1 MQRRASGR
9 CAGILRKGRIMRAV
23 AIAVM
28 ISMCHAPLA
37 LAGDTLREAA
47 VRAADRMVAAE
58 AAASA
63 RASKTSV
70 TATTAAVT
78 RRADRR
84 RPANSQQLPR
94 GLEESTGMGTGMKVL
109 LGVGIAAALG
119 GIMMSIDSKVED
131 NTPSTR
137 GERTNQPF

>member
-1 MQRRASGR
+1 
-9 CAGILRKGRIMRAV
+9 MRAV

-28 ISMCHAPLA
+28 ISMCHAPVA

-58 AAASA
+58 AASS
-63 RASKTSV
+63 RATRT
-70 TATTAAVT
+70 TATATSAAVA
-78 RRADRR
+78 RRAGAR
-84 RPANSQQLPR
+84 RPANAQQLPR

-109 LGVGIAAALG
+109 LGVGIAAVLG

-137 GERTNQPF
+137 GERTNEPF

>member
-1 MQRRASGR
+1 
-9 CAGILRKGRIMRAV
+9 MRAV

-47 VRAADRMVAAE
+47 VRATDRLVAAE
-58 AAASA
+58 AASS
-63 RASKTSV
+63 RASRTSA
-70 TATTAAVT
+70 TATATAVT
-78 RRADRR
+78 RRGDAR
-84 RPANSQQLPR
+84 RPANAQQLPR

-109 LGVGIAAALG
+109 LGVGIAALLG

-137 GERTNQPF
+137 GERTNEPF

>member
-1 MQRRASGR
+1 
-9 CAGILRKGRIMRAV
+9 MRAV

-37 LAGDTLREAA
+37 LAGDTLRDAA
-47 VRAADRMVAAE
+47 IRATDRLVAAE
-58 AAASA
+58 AASSRATRTSASA
-63 RASKTSV
+63 
-70 TATTAAVT
+70 TATAVT
-78 RRADRR
+78 RRAAVR
-84 RPANSQQLPR
+84 RPANAQQLPR

-109 LGVGIAAALG
+109 LGVGIAAVLG

-137 GERTNQPF
+137 GERTNEPF

>member
-1 MQRRASGR
+1 
-9 CAGILRKGRIMRAV
+9 MRAV

-47 VRAADRMVAAE
+47 VRATDRLVAAE
-58 AAASA
+58 AASS
-63 RASKTSV
+63 RASRTSA
-70 TATTAAVT
+70 TATATAVT
-78 RRADRR
+78 RRADAR
-84 RPANSQQLPR
+84 RPANAQQLPR
-94 GLEESTGMGTGMKVL
+94 GLEESTGIGTGMKVL
-109 LGVGIAAALG
+109 LGVGIAAVLG

-137 GERTNQPF
+137 GERTNEPF

>member
-1 MQRRASGR
+1 
-9 CAGILRKGRIMRAV
+9 MRAV

-47 VRAADRMVAAE
+47 SRAADRVVAAE
-58 AAASA
+58 TAAS
-63 RASKTSV
+63 RANRTITRS
-70 TATTAAVT
+70 AVAK
-78 RRADRR
+78 RGDAR
-84 RPANSQQLPR
+84 RPANAQQLPR

-109 LGVGIAAALG
+109 LGVGIAAVLG

-137 GERTNQPF
+137 GERTNEPF